1 MSHTYNKIL
10 VAVDG
15 SQESEHA
22 LDQAISSAKI
32 NDAELLIV
40 NIIDTRSFQNVA
52 SFDDSMVDAIAEET
66 RETLDK
72 YLAQAKEAGLSNVSY
87 LIEYGAPKQMIAN
100 GVPDEVNADL
110 IVIGATGLN
119 AVERL
124 LIGSVTEYVAR
135 HANVDVLVVR

>member
-1 MSHTYNKIL
+1 MTHVYHKIL

-15 SQESEHA
+15 SQESERA
-22 LDQAISSAKI
+22 LTKAITLATT
-32 NDAELLIV
+32 NEAELLIL

-52 SFDDSMVDAIAEET
+52 SFDDSMIDAIAEET
-66 RETLDK
+66 KDSMEK
-72 YLAQAKEAGLSNVSY
+72 YLAQAKAAGLPGASY
-87 LIEYGAPKQMIAN
+87 LIEYGAPKQMIASS
-100 GVPDEVNADL
+100 VPEHVGADL

-135 HANVDVLVVR
+135 HANTDVLVVR